1 MTVRAIST
9 LAIACALALCAFA
22 GSGTAQ
28 DGPTPQ
34 LFGIKN
40 GETLPLRTFTWFRL
54 ATCEPLFLDFEKFD
68 VLEGPPELSL
78 QYEPAQVHASSTTRD
93 CPKPIKGGTIL
104 VTAKDVTE
112 KIEAVFA
119 FRVRMRTKEGP
130 RQVTFR
136 YNVLLFPSSEP
147 PSKQGD
153 ALPTG
158 RIAEARPV
166 DAILKQAAERIRGGD
181 VGGARDM
188 LEAAEAG
195 APGPLTYA
203 LAETYDPNMLAA
215 WGTRG
220 VSSDVV
226 KAKPLYRKALGLGV
240 GRAQARIEGL
250 DGAWAAP
257 MPIVTSNV
265 AINVTT
271 PVRAEVGSRV
281 RLPIEIRPPEAVQRN
296 SFVRIRGLPPGAALP
311 EGHAIAPGVWAVPLI
326 ALPTLAVILP
336 EGGQGQSTDV
346 AVDLMSI
353 DGGQLAEAR
362 VLLVIAASSATPAPA
377 PSRATV
383 GMELPPLGGFSGSP
397 EAIDT
402 SLQATPLWRVLKRE
416 FPEWYAERLKEA
428 AALAAKNSARRVRK
442 VRRCRNRGGDGPR
455 TRCITAR
462 EHHPGAVCELPQAQD
477 GRAVVL

>member
-9 LAIACALALCAFA
+9 LAIVCALALSAFA

-28 DGPTPQ
+28 DSPKLQ
-34 LFGIKN
+34 LFSIRS

-54 ATCEPLFLDFEKFD
+54 TTCEPLFLDFEKFD

-78 QYEPAQVHASSTTRD
+78 QFEPGKVHASTATRD
-93 CPKPIKGGTIL
+93 CPNPIKGGTIL
-104 VTAKDVTE
+104 LTAKDIAE
-112 KIEAVFA
+112 KKEAIFT
-119 FRVRMRTKEGP
+119 FRVHLRTKEGP
-130 RQVTFR
+130 RQSTLR

-153 ALPTG
+153 ALPG
-158 RIAEARPV
+158 RTAEARPV
-166 DAILKQAAERIRGGD
+166 DEILKQAAERIRGAD
-181 VGGARDM
+181 VAGARDM

-203 LAETYDPNMLAA
+203 LAETYDPNILGA

-226 KAKPLYRKALGLGV
+226 KAKALYRKALGLGV
-240 GRAQARIEGL
+240 GRAQARFEGL
-250 DGAWAAP
+250 DGASAAP

-271 PVRAEVGSRV
+271 PTRAESGSRV

-336 EGGQGQSTDV
+336 EGGR
-346 AVDLMSI
+346 ANRMS
-353 DGGQLAEAR
+353 
-362 VLLVIAASSATPAPA
+362 
-377 PSRATV
+377 PSV
-383 GMELPPLGGFSGSP
+383 S
-397 EAIDT
+397 
-402 SLQATPLWRVLKRE
+402 
-416 FPEWYAERLKEA
+416 
-428 AALAAKNSARRVRK
+428 
-442 VRRCRNRGGDGPR
+442 
-455 TRCITAR
+455 
-462 EHHPGAVCELPQAQD
+462 
-477 GRAVVL
+477 